1 MIRKLFRRAPPP
13 PPTLPEEELARR
25 LTDRDYC
32 SAINGKVLRAADGAV
47 RPVAPFGWT
56 NPPEAKHDDT
66 FELGYMEMLTDNYA
80 RRDGNFLVRA
90 YLAIPVQGTDSEVF
104 LGVWCSLSS
113 GHHARFRSAQVRGDA
128 QNIGEQFSWLY
139 TQLPPLSGPL
149 LTKGTLVPFSDSRM
163 PLYWIADEK
172 HPLYAA
178 QRDGMRASEILE
190 LYEAMGFGEV
200 VRHLKA

>member
-1 MIRKLFRRAPPP
+1 MIRKLFRRAPAPVP
-13 PPTLPEEELARR
+13 ELPEAELARR

-47 RPVAPFGWT
+47 RPPAPFGWK
-56 NPPEAKHDDT
+56 NPPEPKEDET
-66 FELGYMEMLTDNYA
+66 FEQGYMEMLTDNYA

-90 YLAIPVQGTDSEVF
+90 FLAIPVKDTESEVF

-139 TQLPPLSGPL
+139 TQLPPLTGPL
-149 LTKGTLVPFSDSRM
+149 LTKGTLVPYSEGRT

-178 QRDGMRASEILE
+178 QRDGMSAKDILD
-190 LYEAMGFGEV
+190 LYEQMDCGEV

>member
-13 PPTLPEEELARR
+13 PRTLPEEELARR